1 MSRQPRDT
9 SKYITPAIA
18 AGRLINLALTHVL
31 FVRDGVKVRWELKL
45 SYYHTAD
52 YKDSPNA
59 KVRVQSGTFSSGE
72 DVQEDVSEALAKSS
86 SGKRSA

>member
-31 FVRDGVKVRWELKL
+31 FVRDGD
-45 SYYHTAD
+45 HTAD